1 MPERTCVCCN
11 KKKERIEMVRISAN
25 FEPDYQMK
33 DIGRGFYVCRNESCV
48 LKLATGKTSI
58 ARSLKIK
65 KIDKIE
71 LMRLSNNLAESL
83 FGLRSLVKV
92 MNVKDKNR

>member
-11 KKKERIEMVRISAN
+11 RKKERTEMIRVSAN

-33 DIGRGFYVCRNESCV
+33 ATGRGFYVCREESCV
-48 LKLATGKTSI
+48 LKLASGKTSI
-58 ARSLKIK
+58 ARSLKTK
-65 KIDKIE
+65 KIAKIE
-71 LMRLSNNLAESL
+71 LLRLSNNLAESL